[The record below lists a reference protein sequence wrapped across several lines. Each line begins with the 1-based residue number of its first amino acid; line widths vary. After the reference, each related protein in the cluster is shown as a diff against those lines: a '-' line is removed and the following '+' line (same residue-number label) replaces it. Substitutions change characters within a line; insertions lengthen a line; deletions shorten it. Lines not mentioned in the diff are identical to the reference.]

1 MAKSNPV
8 IVVRRARRGDA
19 PEIAYVLHEA
29 FKEYGELYTTAAF
42 SATVPTAARIV
53 ARMREGPVW
62 VAERGSTIV
71 GTISAAAQGSRLH
84 IRGMAVL
91 PNAQGLGVGLR
102 LLNHAQR
109 YAARNGYAS
118 LHLETTPFLTRAIRL
133 YESSGFMR
141 PDRHLHDYHGTP
153 VLSMVKCLRPV
164 QRDRCGTAK

>member
-19 PEIAYVLHEA
+19 PAIASVLHES
-29 FKEYGELYTTAAF
+29 FKEYKKQYTATAF
-42 SATVPTAARIV
+42 SATVPTAAGIV
-53 ARMREGPVW
+53 ARMQEGPVW

-71 GTISAAAQGSRLH
+71 GTISVTAQGRRLH

-91 PNAQGLGVGLR
+91 PKARGRRLGLR
-102 LLNHAQR
+102 LLDCAQR

-141 PDRHLHDYHGTP
+141 PDRRLHDYHGTP
-153 VLSMVKCLRPV
+153 VFSMIKRPSLF
-164 QRDRCGTAK
+164 QEDRCRIAM